1 MHCIARP
8 YLISCKPTARPS
20 CRQLFYS
27 PNMPTYEGLHSQH
40 HSRRAHSYPPRQYT
54 DLTKADITALA
65 PVLMPPLFGNT
76 SEFIDKTKQM
86 ITDLPSHLRCKV
98 PRLTTFCSTH
108 KRLNPLPLISLHN
121 SIERDVEHEL
131 QTYWISLTTEGTL
144 TATHEQLITRLKSHI
159 EHVRTSE
166 CAACAIASLAAD
178 PELVIAIGA
187 ITIATLSPGNWQKS
201 KRVFFLECQLDNN
214 GDEAEEA
221 KEKMFELGSQLRRIR
236 EALRSSYKPANR
248 PHVAEAIAK
257 HYDARTPP
265 PRPQRYP
272 EQDDHV
278 SIAASLSSKGGR
290 LDVIVAQMAKSPTES
305 VISFPPEHYTPPP
318 PSTKPN
324 FFDNAFKSRQTWR
337 ETVMRDYASPESP
350 EQEKVFNDG
359 SSSIYSKHQSSV
371 MPPMRLNSGASSV
384 VPPLRLSSRASSMTI
399 MPHNGL
405 RVDLCGDNSS
415 QTNLIDAAPSK
426 TSRRSRLARY
436 SRQKLAPVWIPR
448 GQDGQPMDLKP
459 AVRTSG
465 LWSRR
470 FEAEEKLGEGWEEVK
485 AVKDAKDEK
494 DRNDYGAWF

>member
-8 YLISCKPTARPS
+8 YLI
-20 CRQLFYS
+20 F
-27 PNMPTYEGLHSQH
+27 
-40 HSRRAHSYPPRQYT
+40 PPRQYT

-65 PVLMPPLFGNT
+65 PVLMPSPSGNT
-76 SEFIDKTKQM
+76 SEFIDETKQL

-98 PRLTTFCSTH
+98 PRLTTLCSTH
-108 KRLNPLPLISLHN
+108 KRLNPLPLISLNN
-121 SIERDVEHEL
+121 SIERDIEHEL
-131 QTYWISLTTEGTL
+131 QTHWTPLTTEGTL
-144 TATHEQLITRLKSHI
+144 TATHEQLITRLRS
-159 EHVRTSE
+159 HVRTSE

-178 PELVIAIGA
+178 PELAIAIGA
-187 ITIATLSPGNWQKS
+187 IMIATLSPGNWQKS

-214 GDEAEEA
+214 GDEAEAA

-236 EALRSSYKPANR
+236 EALRSSYNPVNR

-290 LDVIVAQMAKSPTES
+290 LDVIAAQMAKSPTES
-305 VISFPPEHYTPPP
+305 VIPYPPEHYTPPP

-337 ETVMRDYASPESP
+337 ETVMRDYASPASP

-371 MPPMRLNSGASSV
+371 MPPLRLSTKAGSFI
-384 VPPLRLSSRASSMTI
+384 PPLRLSSRASSMTI
-399 MPHNGL
+399 MPHHSP
-405 RVDLCGDNSS
+405 RVVDLCGDNSS
-415 QTNLIDAAPSK
+415 ETHLIDGAPAK
-426 TSRRSRLARY
+426 ASRRSRLARY

-448 GQDGQPMDLKP
+448 GQDGQPLDMKP

-485 AVKDAKDEK
+485 TEKDAKEEK
-494 DRNDYGAWF
+494 DRNDYGSWF